1 MTSAV
6 DLMTQHIVDTAIKP
20 QPWLAVGAS
29 LCAIGALMG
38 RKYRTETNLRSNLYV
53 VGIADSGAGK
63 DHARNAVK
71 EAFIAAGLHHY
82 LGGNRIAS
90 GAGLLAALQRQP
102 ALLFQKDE
110 FGHFLSS
117 IADKR
122 RAPAYKSEIW
132 DLLVELYTSAGGTFL
147 GSEYADQKE
156 RPRVD
161 IVQPCCCLYATTVP
175 GPFWTALRQAAL
187 FDGGLARLLVF
198 ESPDVADSNLKA
210 RQVDNVPSDL
220 IAALQAIDRG
230 SGQSAG
236 GGNLASVNGACIMP
250 APFTVGMTPEA
261 EQIFME
267 LDKQQTACLRSI
279 DDSAQAAIHA
289 RQWENT
295 AKVALI
301 LAVSENPQSPLI
313 GEQHA
318 VLAQDYVERC
328 IQTILRGAEQFL
340 ADNLIEEYTKRV
352 LRLIAQ
358 AGKAGISK
366 NAITRKTQY
375 LTKQQREEILQTL
388 VISEQVGFQLEYT
401 GAVALTRYVLTPLT
415 LR

>member
-29 LCAIGALMG
+29 LCAIGVLMG

-71 EAFIAAGLHHY
+71 EAFIAAGLNGY

-198 ESPDVADSNLKA
+198 WPVRWRWQSRLRQRSVHHARAIHGRHDTRSRADIHGA
-210 RQVDNVPSDL
+210 G
-220 IAALQAIDRG
+220 QATDRLPAEHRRFG
-230 SGQSAG
+230 T
-236 GGNLASVNGACIMP
+236 GGNSCS
-250 APFTVGMTPEA
+250 TVGEY
-261 EQIFME
+261 
-267 LDKQQTACLRSI
+267 
-279 DDSAQAAIHA
+279 
-289 RQWENT
+289 RQ
-295 AKVALI
+295 
-301 LAVSENPQSPLI
+301 SRFDP
-313 GEQHA
+313 G
-318 VLAQDYVERC
+318 
-328 IQTILRGAEQFL
+328 
-340 ADNLIEEYTKRV
+340 
-352 LRLIAQ
+352 
-358 AGKAGISK
+358 
-366 NAITRKTQY
+366 
-375 LTKQQREEILQTL
+375 RE
-388 VISEQVGFQLEYT
+388 
-401 GAVALTRYVLTPLT
+401 
-415 LR
+415 

>member
-1 MTSAV
+1 MSTSAV
-6 DLMTQHIVDTAIKP
+6 DLLTRHILDTAIKP

-71 EAFIAAGLHHY
+71 EAFIAAGLHQY

-102 ALLFQKDE
+102 SLLFQKDE
-110 FGHFLSS
+110 FGQFLGS

-198 ESPDVADSNLKA
+198 KSPDVADSNLKA
-210 RQVDNVPSDL
+210 HQVDDVPSEL
-220 IAALQAIDRG
+220 IEALQAIDRG
-230 SGQSAG
+230 AGRSAV
-236 GGNLASVNGACIMP
+236 GGNLVHVNGACITP
-250 APFTVGMTPEA
+250 APLTVGMTPAA
-261 EQIFME
+261 EQIFVQ
-267 LDKQQTACLRSI
+267 LDKQQTACLRSM
-279 DDSAQAAIHA
+279 DDSAQAAILA

-295 AKVALI
+295 AKVAMI
-301 LAVSENPQSPLI
+301 LAVGDDPQAPLI
-313 GEQHA
+313 IEQHA
-318 VLAQDYVERC
+318 ILACDYVDRC
-328 IQTILRGAEQFL
+328 IKTILAGAEQFL
-340 ADNLIEEYTKRV
+340 ADNQTEEYTKRM

-358 AGKAGISK
+358 AGKDGITK
-366 NAITRKTQY
+366 NTITRRTQF
-375 LTKQQREEILQTL
+375 LTKQQREEILETL
-388 VISEQVGFQLEYT
+388 VVSGQVRFQLEYT
-401 GAVALTRYVLTPLT
+401 AGAVLTRYVT
-415 LR
+415 